1 MFKPIENHQYCV
13 IDFWYDNDTFIYYIS
28 DLTAMRNYYIR
39 ENVYQK
45 YSYLFK

>member
-1 MFKPIENHQYCV
+1 MFKPAENHQYCV
-13 IDFWYDNDTFIYYIS
+13 IDYWYDNDTFIYYIS
-28 DLTAMRNYYIR
+28 DLTAMRKYYIR